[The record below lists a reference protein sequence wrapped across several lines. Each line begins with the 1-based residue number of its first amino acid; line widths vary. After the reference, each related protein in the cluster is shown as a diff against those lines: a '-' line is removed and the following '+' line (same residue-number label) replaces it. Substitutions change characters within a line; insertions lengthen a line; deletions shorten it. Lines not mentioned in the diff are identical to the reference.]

1 MRTQIYFSNTIYQIA
16 TFFKVHSWEHTCEIL
31 KNNNLRHESFENF
44 DTTPV
49 GSGCCAQVYY
59 AKYQNQEVA
68 VKVLHPDIKRRF
80 LRDLT
85 VLRSIVNSVSWIFP
99 QLHWLSIRE
108 SLEEFA
114 TLMNIQVNLKNEAMN
129 LLKFHNNFKVNQ
141 LWKLLRFQN
150 QQLVCIRFPC
160 SDHS

>member
-31 KNNNLRHESFENF
+31 KNNNLRHESFESF

-85 VLRSIVNSVSWIFP
+85 VLRSIVDSVSWIFP

-114 TLMNIQVNLKNEAMN
+114 TLMNIQVNLQNEAMN

-141 LWKLLRFQN
+141 LWKLLKF
-150 QQLVCIRFPC
+150 
-160 SDHS
+160 